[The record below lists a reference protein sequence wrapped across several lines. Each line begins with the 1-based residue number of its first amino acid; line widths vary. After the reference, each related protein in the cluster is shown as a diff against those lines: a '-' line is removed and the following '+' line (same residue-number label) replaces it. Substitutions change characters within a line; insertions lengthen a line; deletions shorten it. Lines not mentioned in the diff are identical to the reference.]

1 MDILKL
7 FNLPA
12 HPLLTH
18 APIVLIPLLF
28 LISIGFIVR
37 PSWRRHLDWFA
48 AAMLVTVVFTL
59 LAKGSGEA
67 LRDALGKRIEDETLM
82 REHASLAETTTIL
95 VGLQFFAAAAVA
107 VLARLARGGNAG
119 SEPLRLLAKVGP
131 VAVAVLGA
139 LATIWM
145 IRTGHAG
152 AKSHWQTTPLT
163 GP

>member
-12 HPLLTH
+12 HPLLVH

-28 LISIGFIVR
+28 VISVGFIVR
-37 PSWRRHLDWFA
+37 PSWRRHLPVFT
-48 AAMLVTVVFTL
+48 AAMLVTLVLTL
-59 LAKGSGEA
+59 FAKGSGEA
-67 LRDALGKRIEDETLM
+67 LRDALGQRIEDETLM
-82 REHASLAETTTIL
+82 REHTSLAETTTIF
-95 VGLQFFAAAAVA
+95 VGLQLLAAAALA
-107 VLARLARGGNAG
+107 LLARMANAAKGNGTRAA
-119 SEPLRLLAKVGP
+119 SIEKFGP
-131 VAVAVLGA
+131 PVLAVLGA

-163 GP
+163 P